1 MEHLT
6 AGFKIRG
13 LSKLALSV
21 LAFVAITAAEIV
33 AFLLVLFLN
42 IPDDSLWAQILPECF
57 GAVTALACV
66 IALGGRSL
74 LSSSPKDVAYTFRFG
89 WWCMAISV
97 ALAVYEQYSYVTE
110 GTAIDPGWQMR
121 MVECAIFCLAIGFLE
136 ELMFRGLLFNGLLAR
151 MGATHKGVVQ
161 SVMLTS
167 LAFGAAH
174 VDYTTDFVDV
184 LSAVQA
190 LLKIVQTGEYSILLC
205 VIMLQTREVVGV
217 SLFHGLDD
225 FVIIAPS
232 VALYHESADIDY
244 VSTGEDAI
252 PVIIYYLV
260 IIALYLPFVIKSLR
274 ALRKS
279 QVVWQGAFMDQESA
293 AADAPLQPVAPAEAF
308 VPVQSDEPVVPMQ
321 PVAPAESVV
330 PAEPAAPVD
339 PVTPAAPAAPMP
351 NAAPKAYRQVPGQK
365 ARPSMPVSAPQ
376 VPGQNAKS
384 GPPAPT
390 GFPS

>member
-1 MEHLT
+1 MEQLT
-6 AGFKIRG
+6 AGKRDRG
-13 LSKLALSV
+13 LSKLVLSV
-21 LAFVAITAAEIV
+21 LSFVAITAAEIV

-57 GAVTALACV
+57 GAAAALACV

-74 LSSSPKDVAYTFRFG
+74 LSSSPRDVAYTFRFG

-136 ELMFRGLLFNGLLAR
+136 ELMFRGLLFNGLLAK

-161 SVMLTS
+161 AVMLTS

-174 VDYTTDFVDV
+174 VDYTTDFVDG

-225 FVIIAPS
+225 FMILAPS

-244 VSTGEDAI
+244 VTTGEDAI

-279 QVVWQGAFMDQESA
+279 QVAWQGAFVDQELALA
-293 AADAPLQPVAPAEAF
+293 ASAPLQPVVPAGPVAPVESAAPVEAVVPAIPAEPVTPVEPAGSVAPIAPAE
-308 VPVQSDEPVVPMQ
+308 PTQH
-321 PVAPAESVV
+321 VAPKV
-330 PAEPAAPVD
+330 
-339 PVTPAAPAAPMP
+339 
-351 NAAPKAYRQVPGQK
+351 YRQVSGQKAQPSVPESALQAPGQK
-365 ARPSMPVSAPQ
+365 PKGA
-376 VPGQNAKS
+376 
-384 GPPAPT
+384 PPAPT
-390 GFPS
+390 GFTS